1 MTYQKPGR
9 SADKTSVAVR
19 ASGDNS
25 LPTLAEVIQSIGA
38 EIASLVE
45 TPSGDQ
51 HHISGSA
58 IYDSSGPAVRFP
70 GAVALAIGMP
80 IRGSNLVKQFESL
93 TDSGYIAVVYKSHG
107 APDHE
112 FRDAARGAGIALFR
126 ASDSVPWDQLAEF
139 FHAAI
144 TPQGQSHRSLVDI
157 RPGDLF
163 ELANTVASLVG
174 GAIAIADPDQ
184 TVLAYSTLPEQP
196 IDETRRKSILQ
207 LHVPHSPQNDR
218 DYRRVHAAHDVVTVS
233 PNENSL
239 TRSAV
244 AIRAGSVVLGS
255 LWLIDVEAPNSDNT
269 NRVLVEAA
277 NIAALHLLHR
287 RNNHDAGRTRQI
299 ELVKPLLFEPD
310 RAELAAVQLGISADT
325 VRVVALAASGPAEN
339 APELLQS
346 SMLLFDTVR
355 AACAVWLPTA
365 VCGTS
370 DNIVYIVLPN
380 SETSSQSFQR
390 EAVLRIAHHARRLI
404 SRPVLAG
411 FGSITPIVTTAQ
423 SRLDSESVLAM
434 LLRDME
440 EGRVRDDSDEIVADQ
455 ETLGPRLQ
463 LRQLVTALKATNHL
477 PGDFATRIAAHD
489 SRRKTS
495 FELTVRT
502 YLDCN
507 SNAIETAAK
516 LGLHGN
522 TVRYRLSRIE
532 PLFGVRLEDP
542 ETRLLVWLQLSAR
555 QI

>member
-1 MTYQKPGR
+1 MTYQKPQLG
-9 SADKTSVAVR
+9 ADKKSVDAR
-19 ASGDNS
+19 PSGGSS
-25 LPTLAEVIQSIGA
+25 LPTLAAVMQSIGT

-51 HHISGSA
+51 HHVSGSV

-70 GAVALAIGMP
+70 GAVALAVGMP
-80 IRGSNLVKQFESL
+80 LSGSNLIEQFESL
-93 TDSGYIAVVYKSHG
+93 TECGYVAVVYKSHG
-107 APDHE
+107 APDRE
-112 FRDAARGAGIALFR
+112 FRDAARRNGIALFR

-144 TPQGQSHRSLVDI
+144 TPQGQSHQSLVDI

-163 ELANTVASLVG
+163 ELANTVASLIG

-196 IDETRRKSILQ
+196 IDETRRTSILQ
-207 LHVPHSPQNDR
+207 LHVPHSPQNDQ
-218 DYRRVHAAHDVVTVS
+218 DYRRVHAAHDVVTVA
-233 PNENSL
+233 PNKNSL

-244 AIRAGSVVLGS
+244 AIRAGSIVLGS
-255 LWLIDVEAPNSDNT
+255 LWLIDVEAPQSDDT
-269 NRVLVEAA
+269 DRVLLEAA

-287 RNNHDAGRTRQI
+287 RNNHDGGRTRQI

-310 RAELAAVQLGISADT
+310 RAELAAVQLGISADS
-325 VRVVALAASGPAEN
+325 VRVVAVAASGTAEN
-339 APELLQS
+339 APESLQS
-346 SMLLFDTVR
+346 SLLLFDTVR

-365 VCGTS
+365 VCGIS
-370 DNIVYIVLPN
+370 DNIIYIVLPN

-411 FGSITPIVTTAQ
+411 FGSITPIVSTAK

-455 ETLGPRLQ
+455 EALGPRLQ
-463 LRQLVTALKATNHL
+463 LRQLVTALQATNHL
-477 PGDFATRIAAHD
+477 PGDFATRIAEHD
-489 SRRKTS
+489 ARRKTS

-555 QI
+555 QL